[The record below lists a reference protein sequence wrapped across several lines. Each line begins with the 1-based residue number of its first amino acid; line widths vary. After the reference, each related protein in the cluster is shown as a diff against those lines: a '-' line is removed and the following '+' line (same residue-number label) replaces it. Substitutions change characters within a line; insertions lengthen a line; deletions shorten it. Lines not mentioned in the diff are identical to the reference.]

1 MQNYIVIHGHF
12 YQPPREDPWLGTI
25 PNQPSAAPYHN
36 WNKRITKEC
45 YAANSA
51 SRVLNNQGKI
61 VDIINNYL
69 YLSFNFG
76 PTLFYWIKRHAPN
89 VYHRIIDA
97 DEKSRELN
105 NGHGNAIAQAF
116 NHTILPLDHPND
128 RYTQIHWGLE
138 DFKSHFHRKAE
149 GIWLPETAVNDEVL
163 DILIETGVRF
173 IILSP
178 WQAEAVSA
186 SGSRS
191 WKPLQGAPAP
201 SEKPYRIDR
210 PGGSIAVFFY
220 NHILAQGISF
230 EHYLKNAENLYE
242 TVTSFYNKKD
252 SSHLISIATDG
263 EVYGHHEPF
272 GDMCLAALTKLA
284 AEKGELVFTNYG
296 NYLDQFPP
304 QDRVKL
310 KPGED
315 ERGTSWSCAHGVSRW
330 YKDCGC
336 STGGKPGWNQK
347 WRAPLREGLE
357 ALRTELFTRYERDI
371 KALSALEP
379 SEIRDRYIQVVTSTV
394 DQEQFAREV
403 LQPQVLE
410 KMNKDEAV
418 VRLYALLESQRYA
431 LYMFTSCGWFFNDI
445 SGIETEQNLRYAEK
459 AVELLTAAE
468 AGKSGIAKSAA
479 LSCLLHT
486 LNKAKS
492 NIPER
497 GTGKDILESII
508 AEDPKDMKFIAAV
521 FTFLINLC
529 SKLKET
535 YGFFDLLDYDHEN
548 KEVTD
553 SCREYHGRVTIRN
566 NPLTL
571 KDSFVYHL
579 FDDDETGIRLRIENH
594 EGGRD
599 INLSKLPKQLLED
612 CSYHLSNTV
621 QNRCITF
628 GSKLYRDLKKVL
640 RLSKESGI
648 TPSPLIVKTA
658 EFAITC
664 ILTDLFANHQ
674 HDISEDR
681 IDTIEETL
689 VFAKEMGL
697 EYNRETVEKQIADS
711 VSEHLYSLQTDLDD
725 KTVGYVY
732 HLLKAVRNGG
742 IEPDLSVPQN
752 IIFSIITDQVP
763 SFYEELEKGDVEGL
777 KKLKRIIKI
786 GSILNIDVEGIKEL
800 ILA

>member
-1 MQNYIVIHGHF
+1 MKNYIVIHGHF

-51 SRVLNNQGKI
+51 SRVLNGQGKI
-61 VDIINNYL
+61 IDIINNYQ

-76 PTLFYWIKRHAPN
+76 PTLFHWIKKHAPN
-89 VYHRIIDA
+89 VYHRIIEA

-116 NHTILPLDHPND
+116 NHTILPLDHPQD

-138 DFKSHFHRKAE
+138 DFKSHFHREAE
-149 GIWLPETAVNDEVL
+149 GIWLPETAVNEEVL
-163 DILIETGVRF
+163 DILIEKGVRF

-178 WQAEAVSA
+178 WQAEAVSPA
-186 SGSRS
+186 GSRS
-191 WKPLQGAPAP
+191 WKPLRDAPVP

-210 PGGSIAVFFY
+210 AGGSIAVFFY

-230 EHYLKNAENLYE
+230 EHYLKNAESLYNSIR
-242 TVTSFYNKKD
+242 SFYNKKD
-252 SSHLISIATDG
+252 PSHLISIATDG

-284 AEKGELVFTNYG
+284 AEKEELTFTNYG
-296 NYLDQFPP
+296 NYLDRFPP

-315 ERGTSWSCAHGVSRW
+315 ERGSSWSCAHGVSRW

-336 STGGKPGWNQK
+336 STGGEAGWNQQ
-347 WRAPLREGLE
+347 WRTPLREGLE
-357 ALRTELFTRYERDI
+357 AIREELYTRYE
-371 KALSALEP
+371 KNSKELSDLEP
-379 SEIRDRYIQVVTSTV
+379 TEIRNRYIQVLNGTV
-394 DQEQFAREV
+394 ERHNFAREV
-403 LQPQVLE
+403 IRPDVLDRA
-410 KMNKDEAV
+410 NSDEEV
-418 VRLYALLESQRYA
+418 VRLYTLLESQKYA
-431 LYMFTSCGWFFNDI
+431 MYMFTSCGWFFNDI
-445 SGIETEQNLRYAEK
+445 SGIETEQNLRYAVK
-459 AVELLTAAE
+459 AVEL
-468 AGKSGIAKSAA
+468 SAA
-479 LSCLLHT
+479 AAADNSETSGPSAVSRLLHV
-486 LNKAKS
+486 LKNAQS
-492 NIPER
+492 NDPRR

-529 SKLKET
+529 SELKES
-535 YGFFDLLDYDHEN
+535 YGFFDLIEYNHE
-548 KEVTD
+548 KKQTTD
-553 SCREYHGRVTIRN
+553 GRREYHGSVTIRN

-571 KDSFVYHL
+571 DESFTYHL
-579 FDDDETGIRLRIENH
+579 ADDDETGISLRIENH

-599 INLSKLPKQLLED
+599 INLNRMPKQLLED
-612 CSYHLSNTV
+612 CSYHLSDTV
-621 QNRCITF
+621 QNRCINF
-628 GSKLYRDLKKVL
+628 GSSLYRDMKKVL

-648 TPSPLIVKTA
+648 IPSPLIVKTA
-658 EFAITC
+658 EFVITC
-664 ILTDLFANHQ
+664 ILTDLFTNH
-674 HDISEDR
+674 HRDISEER
-681 IDTIEETL
+681 IDKIEETL

-697 EYNRETVEKQIADS
+697 EYNRETVEKQIAHS

-732 HLLKAVRNGG
+732 RLLKAVRNGG

-752 IIFSIITDQVP
+752 IIFSIIKEQVP

-786 GSILNIDVEGIKEL
+786 GSILNIDVEDIKEL